1 MLKPS
6 VDVALRAMQRA
17 NYSAIDAVALLFA
30 AQYTLLLGLFDDRR
44 DEVIDHMRK
53 TIDEFEDGNGK

>member
-1 MLKPS
+1 MIKPS
-6 VDVALRAMQRA
+6 VDVALHAMQRS
-17 NYSAIDAVALLFA
+17 NYSVIDAVALLFA

-53 TIDEFEDGNGK
+53 TLDEFEAAE

>member
-1 MLKPS
+1 MIKPS
-6 VDVALRAMQRA
+6 VDVSLHAMQRS
-17 NYSAIDAVALLFA
+17 NYSVIDAVALLFA

-53 TIDEFEDGNGK
+53 TLDEFEGADGK